1 MNLVEL
7 AAQEIRTEINN
18 QVEGLSFGTA
28 SDFATYQRHCGVIQG
43 LREALVI
50 FEDLIKLSEQDD
62 DN

>member
-7 AAQEIRTEINN
+7 AAQELRTEINN

>member
-7 AAQEIRTEINN
+7 AVQEIRTEINN
-18 QVEGLSFGTA
+18 QVEGLSYGSA

-50 FEDLIKLSEQDD
+50 FEDLVKLTQRDD